1 MSSIAR
7 KQRRS
12 LQRKL
17 LVEDLKNE
25 DTRKVL
31 DVMSETM
38 TADAMLKEI
47 MPKFKADVRERTITT
62 VMVFQ
67 LAMLRCDYGFGYER
81 LKKFHR
87 NFLHFAADMK
97 ENRTPTRMLVDLLKD
112 ECGYDFEK
120 ETELIDKELT
130 AYEEKR
136 KKELSA

>member
-47 MPKFKADVRERTITT
+47 MPKFEADVRERTITT

-87 NFLHFAADMK
+87 KFLHFAADMK

-130 AYEEKR
+130 SYEEKR